1 MPAYPSREEYRRVRK
16 TDGEKEK
23 GQGPENEIRVTAKHG
38 QRSYITY
45 AIALLRGEDGKVQ
58 NDTIKISAMGAAIH
72 NAVNIAEIVKR
83 RVVGLHQTTDVSS
96 EIIHDEYEAID
107 GKKENM
113 KVERKVSTILITLS
127 LKPLDPNHVGYQ
139 PPLPE
144 SEVKE
149 QDDPEPGE
157 SAGENRNRGER
168 GIAVTVV
175 VVVAA
180 AEATTAAVVVAVIHA
195 EASAAATTPA
205 RPAAAEAAM
214 VAVVPVAVPVTVLLS
229 DCH

>member
-1 MPAYPSREEYRRVRK
+1 MPAYSSREEYRRVRK

-127 LKPLDPNHVGYQ
+127 LKPLDRNHVGYQ

-168 GIAVTVV
+168 GERTDRGGRGGGRGNNSGGRGRGYSRGGQRGGSNTGPSRSGRGGNGRGGSRGGPDRRNDRRV
-175 VVVAA
+175 
-180 AEATTAAVVVAVIHA
+180 
-195 EASAAATTPA
+195 
-205 RPAAAEAAM
+205 
-214 VAVVPVAVPVTVLLS
+214 
-229 DCH
+229 D